1 MFKINGKKWKIY
13 SSHFPLRPDIDIKN
27 QFFSIVRKNLRH
39 LCRFTKLSL
48 LSSGLQRI
56 KPNALCQFVNLK
68 LDADITKDTSSN
80 ILEKPSSNLTILDL
94 MIKTS
99 RHERFNEFS
108 DLSADYIPNIKRYI
122 NSLFEL
128 K

>member
-1 MFKINGKKWKIY
+1 
-13 SSHFPLRPDIDIKN
+13 
-27 QFFSIVRKNLRH
+27 
-39 LCRFTKLSL
+39 L

-56 KPNALCQFVNLK
+56 KPNALCQFVNLTV
-68 LDADITKDTSSN
+68 DADITKDTSSN

-99 RHERFNEFS
+99 KHERFNEFS